1 MGIEL
6 VNRRFFV
13 PFIMAGDPTV
23 EATLATVDVLAAE
36 GADIIE
42 LGVPFTDPLAD
53 GPVIQL
59 AAERGIKRCPSLQSV
74 LDVLRKIRDK
84 HPKLP
89 VVVFTYAN
97 PLFRMGFAKA
107 AAAMRAA
114 GASAVLVVDLPP
126 EEAGEHIAAMRA
138 HDIDTIFLAS
148 PTTTPA
154 RLKLV
159 GEVSRG
165 FVYYVSR
172 LGVTGA
178 QRELSS
184 SLGEEVSRVRA
195 AVGSIPVAVG
205 FGVSTGAQAREVAKI
220 ADGVIV
226 GSAIVDRMA
235 KAKSDSER
243 LESVR
248 VLTRELVAGVRG

>member
-6 VNRRFFV
+6 GGRRFFV
-13 PFIMAGDPTV
+13 PFIMAGDPTI
-23 EATLATVDVLAAE
+23 EATLATVDVLVQE
-36 GADIIE
+36 GADIVE

-53 GPVIQL
+53 GPVIQA
-59 AAERGIKRCPSLQSV
+59 AAERGIKNCPSLQSA
-74 LDVLRKIRDK
+74 LDVLRKIRER

-97 PLFRMGFAKA
+97 PLFRMGFVKA
-107 AAAMRAA
+107 ARAMRAA

-126 EEAGEHIAAMRA
+126 EEASDHIAAMRGE
-138 HDIDTIFLAS
+138 DIDTVFLAS

-159 GEVSRG
+159 GEASRG

-178 QRELSS
+178 QRELST
-184 SLGEEVSRVRA
+184 SLAEEVSRLRG
-195 AVGSIPVAVG
+195 AVKIPIAVG
-205 FGVSTGAQAREVAKI
+205 FGVSNGEQARAVSRI

-235 KAKSDSER
+235 KANSDSER
-243 LESVR
+243 VESVR
-248 VLTRELVAGVRG
+248 ALTRELVAGVRG

>member
-13 PFIMAGDPTV
+13 PFIMAGDPTI

-59 AAERGIKRCPSLQSV
+59 AAERGIKSCPSLLSTLEV
-74 LDVLRKIRDK
+74 IRTIRDR

-89 VVVFTYAN
+89 IVVFTYAN

-107 AAAMRAA
+107 AAAMRNA

-126 EEAGEHIAAMRA
+126 EEAAEHIEAMRA
-138 HDIDTIFLAS
+138 NDIDTIFLAS

-159 GEVSRG
+159 GEASRG

-184 SLGEEVSRVRA
+184 SLAEEVARVRA
-195 AVGSIPVAVG
+195 ATSTPVAVG

-226 GSAIVDRMA
+226 GSALVDRMA
-235 KAKSDSER
+235 KAKSDHER
-243 LESVR
+243 IESVR
-248 VLTRELVAGVRG
+248 ALTRELVAGVRG

>member
-6 VNRRFFV
+6 TQRPFFV
-13 PFIMAGDPTV
+13 PFIMAGDPTI
-23 EATLATVDVLAAE
+23 EATLATVDVLVAE
-36 GADIIE
+36 GADIVE

-59 AAERGIKRCPSLQSV
+59 AAERGIKSCPSLQST
-74 LDVLRKIRDK
+74 LDVLRKIRDR

-107 AAAMRAA
+107 GAAMRAA

-138 HDIDTIFLAS
+138 NDIDTIFLAS

-159 GEVSRG
+159 GEASRG

-184 SLGEEVSRVRA
+184 SLADEVARVRA
-195 AVGSIPVAVG
+195 AASIPVAVG
-205 FGVSTGAQAREVAKI
+205 FGVSTGAQAREVAKL
-220 ADGVIV
+220 AEGVIV

-243 LESVR
+243 VESVR
-248 VLTRELVAGVRG
+248 ALTRELVAGVRG

>member
-6 VNRRFFV
+6 GGSRFFV

-23 EATLATVDVLAAE
+23 EATLATVDVLAQE
-36 GADIIE
+36 GADVIE

-53 GPVIQL
+53 GPVIQA
-59 AAERGIKRCPSLQSV
+59 AAERGIKSCPSLQSA
-74 LDVLRKIRDK
+74 LEVLRRVRER
-84 HPKLP
+84 HPRLP

-97 PLFRMGFAKA
+97 PLFRMGFVKA
-107 AAAMRAA
+107 AQAMRVA

-126 EEAGEHIAAMRA
+126 EEAGDHIAAMRSQ
-138 HDIDTIFLAS
+138 DIDTIFLAS
-148 PTTTPA
+148 PTTTPE

-159 GEVSRG
+159 GEASRG

-184 SLGEEVSRVRA
+184 SLAEEVARVRA
-195 AVGSIPVAVG
+195 ATKIPVAVG
-205 FGVSTGAQAREVAKI
+205 FGVSNGEQARTVARF

-235 KAKSDSER
+235 KASSDAER
-243 LESVR
+243 LASVR
-248 VLTRELVAGVRG
+248 SLTRELIAGVRG